1 MDRIESLSGRW
12 NRISN
17 MSRARWLRDGRNSNS
32 FIILMYVM
40 IGSHLNFFRN
50 YKTDRLLAI
59 LYGCTNWLLNELPPR
74 EGWEVDQPPGI
85 GLKYETNCE
94 SVCWD
99 AGYQVHSR
107 DSALRYLLHELRFF
121 AFHECF
127 LRFLPKCSVAPVW
140 GSISSCRQGPCSG
153 IRLID
158 AQGILEACN

>member
-1 MDRIESLSGRW
+1 MAEGAIL
-12 NRISN
+12 
-17 MSRARWLRDGRNSNS
+17 L
-32 FIILMYVM
+32 IILMYVM

-85 GLKYETNCE
+85 SLKCETNCE

-107 DSALRYLLHELRFF
+107 DSALWTLLYELRFF
-121 AFHECF
+121 AFHEYF

-140 GSISSCRQGPCSG
+140 GSISSCMQLRKRQISKDYFPCSVL
-153 IRLID
+153 RESR
-158 AQGILEACN
+158 EAYSLHR

>member
-17 MSRARWLRDGRNSNS
+17 MSRAHWLRDGRRSNS

-59 LYGCTNWLLNELPPR
+59 LYRCTNWLLNELPPR
-74 EGWEVDQPPGI
+74 EGWGVDQPPGI
-85 GLKYETNCE
+85 GLKHETNYE
-94 SVCWD
+94 SVCWN
-99 AGYQVHSR
+99 AGYQVLSR
-107 DSALRYLLHELRFF
+107 DSALWNLLYELRSF
-121 AFHECF
+121 AFHEYF
-127 LRFLPKCSVAPVW
+127 LRFLLKCSVAPIW
-140 GSISSCRQGPCSG
+140 GSISLCRQGPCSG